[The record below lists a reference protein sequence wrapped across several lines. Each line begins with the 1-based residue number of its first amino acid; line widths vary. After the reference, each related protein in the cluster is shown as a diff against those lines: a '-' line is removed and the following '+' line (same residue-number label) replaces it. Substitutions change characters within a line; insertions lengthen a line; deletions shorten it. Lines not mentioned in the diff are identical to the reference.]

1 MTDASDQSLS
11 DVPNTDTTSDSDPPS
26 LRFRV
31 NGMHCA
37 SCSNAVESALSRA
50 EGVQSA
56 RVNLATESAVVALT
70 GPADDETAQHLQRVV
85 QDAGYEVETRTE
97 RFDIDGM
104 HCASCSNR
112 VERAL
117 RDTPGVVDATVNLP
131 MESATVD
138 VLNGSVS
145 RSALAEA
152 IREAGYEVRT
162 GTTRSAEEKKGSEDS
177 SDSTDGSSPSQSL
190 SERTAEH
197 VETARRRMWTAWLFT
212 APIMLAM
219 ALHMLFGIVW
229 PSEAVLRGVL
239 TGLALPVLVGVGRD
253 TYRSG
258 TKALFRGAAN
268 MDSLI
273 VLGTAAAFLT
283 GPLSFVMPVASYA
296 GVSAMIMA
304 FHLTGRY
311 IEESAKGRASEA
323 IRSLMD
329 LQARTAV
336 VERDGEEMEIDVED
350 LHVGDVMIVRPGQKI
365 PTDGVVVGG
374 RSAVDESVA
383 TGESMPVEKTEGD
396 NVIGATIN
404 REGMLRVEATEVG
417 DDTFLAQV
425 VQLVEEAQ
433 GTKVPIQ
440 SLADRVTGMFVP
452 VVIGIAVVTFAL
464 WFIVPGWMQPLAEWG
479 SFLPW
484 VQPDASTWTLAV
496 SSMVAVFVIACPC
509 ALGLATPTALM
520 VGSGLG
526 AQHGILIRSGEAIQ
540 TLKDVAVVVF
550 DKTGTLTYGTPDVT
564 EIHAAGPSGGA
575 NESID
580 SDPSDHEILQWAA
593 SAEHGSEHPLGEA
606 IVRAARHRSV
616 ELREASEFE
625 AVRGRGVVATVD
637 GETVRVGTR
646 HLMSDGG
653 IDASPLEDVLREM
666 ESEARTAVLV
676 ARGEQ
681 LLGAI
686 GIADT
691 LKPDVARVIDALHDL
706 GIETA
711 MLTGDNERTARAIAE
726 RIGIDRVV
734 AEVLPDGKTE
744 EVKRL
749 QSQYGRTAFVGDG
762 INDAP
767 ALTQADVGIAIGTGT
782 DVAIEASDVTLVR
795 GDLTGVL
802 DALRLS
808 RSTFRTI
815 QQNLFWAFFYNVVM
829 VPLAVIG
836 WMHPLLAE
844 LAMATSS
851 ITVVGNA
858 NRLRTLKLGGEPPES
873 DSPASSSEPRLAQTR
888 KRDDKRDA
896 VAV

>member
-1 MTDASDQSLS
+1 M
-11 DVPNTDTTSDSDPPS
+11 
-26 LRFRV
+26 
-31 NGMHCA
+31 
-37 SCSNAVESALSRA
+37 ESALARA
-50 EGVQSA
+50 EGVRDA
-56 RVNLATESAVVALT
+56 RVNLATETAVAEIH
-70 GPADDETAQHLQRVV
+70 GRSDAETTQRLQRVV
-85 QDAGYEVETRTE
+85 QDAGYDVETRTE
-97 RFDIDGM
+97 RFDVDGM

-112 VERAL
+112 VEHAL
-117 RDTPGVVDATVNLP
+117 REIPGVVEATVNLP
-131 MESATVD
+131 METATVV
-138 VLNGSVS
+138 VLDGSVS
-145 RSALAEA
+145 RSALAGA
-152 IREAGYEVRT
+152 IQEAGYEIRT
-162 GTTRSAEEKKGSEDS
+162 SSGRSPEDRGASEES
-177 SDSTDGSSPSQSL
+177 SDSVEGASASKSL

-197 VETARRRMWTAWLFT
+197 VEVARRRMWTAWFFT

-229 PSEAVLRGVL
+229 PSEAVLRGGL
-239 TGLALPVLVGVGRD
+239 TGLALPVLVGVGRA

-258 TKALFRGAAN
+258 IKALFRGAAN

-336 VERDGEEMEIDVED
+336 VEREGEEQEIDIDD
-350 LHVGDVMIVRPGQKI
+350 LRVGDVMIVRPGQKI

-383 TGESMPVEKTEGD
+383 TGESMPVEKTDGD
-396 NVIGATIN
+396 EVIGSTIN
-404 REGMLRVEATEVG
+404 REGMLRVKATEVG

-440 SLADRVTGMFVP
+440 SLADRVTGTFVP
-452 VVIGIAVVTFAL
+452 VVIGIAVATFAL
-464 WFIVPGWMQPLAEWG
+464 WLIVPTWMQPLAEWG

-484 VQPDASTWTLAV
+484 VQPEASAWTLAV

-550 DKTGTLTYGTPDVT
+550 DKTGTLTHGTPDVT
-564 EIHAAGPSGGA
+564 EIHVTGGA
-575 NESID
+575 DEVNGADAS
-580 SDPSDHEILQWAA
+580 SHELLQWAA
-593 SAEHGSEHPLGEA
+593 SAEHGSEHPLGDA
-606 IVRAARHRSV
+606 IVRAADRRSIT
-616 ELREASEFE
+616 LRDAADFE

-646 HLMSDGG
+646 QLMSDGG
-653 IDASPLEDVLREM
+653 IDASPLEGVMQEM
-666 ESEARTAVLV
+666 ESQAQTAVLV
-676 ARGEQ
+676 ARGDQ

-691 LKPDVARVIDALHDL
+691 LKPEASFVIDALHDL

-711 MLTGDNERTARAIAE
+711 VLTGDNERTARAIAD

-734 AEVLPDGKTE
+734 AEVLPNGKTE
-744 EVKRL
+744 EVKGL
-749 QSQYGRTAFVGDG
+749 QAEFGRTAFVGDG

-795 GDLTGVL
+795 GDLRTVL

-858 NRLRTLKLGGEPPES
+858 NRLRGLTLGDRTDDAAPEV
-873 DSPASSSEPRLAQTR
+873 SPVPGPEAESTR
-888 KRDDKRDA
+888 FRERDE
-896 VAV
+896 VQV

>member
-1 MTDASDQSLS
+1 MTDA
-11 DVPNTDTTSDSDPPS
+11 TTSSSSEPPRSDPASDAQPFT

-37 SCSNAVESALSRA
+37 SCSSAVESALARA
-50 EGVQSA
+50 EGVRDA
-56 RVNLATESAVVALT
+56 RVNLATETAVAEIH
-70 GPADDETAQHLQRVV
+70 GRSDAETTRQLQRVV
-85 QDAGYEVETRTE
+85 QDAGYDVETRTE
-97 RFDIDGM
+97 RFEVDGM

-112 VERAL
+112 VEHAL
-117 RDTPGVVDATVNLP
+117 QEIPGVVEATVNLP
-131 MESATVD
+131 METATVV
-138 VLNGSVS
+138 VLDGSVS
-145 RSALAEA
+145 RSALAGA
-152 IREAGYEVRT
+152 IQEAGYEIRT
-162 GTTRSAEEKKGSEDS
+162 SSGRSPEDRGASEEP
-177 SDSTDGSSPSQSL
+177 SDSVEESSASKSL

-197 VETARRRMWTAWLFT
+197 VEVARRRMWTAWLFT

-229 PSEAVLRGVL
+229 PSEAVLRGIL
-239 TGLALPVLVGVGRD
+239 TGLALPVLVGVGRA

-258 TKALFRGAAN
+258 IKALFRGAAN

-336 VERDGEEMEIDVED
+336 VEREGEEQEIDIDD
-350 LHVGDVMIVRPGQKI
+350 LRVGDVMLVRPGQKI

-383 TGESMPVEKTEGD
+383 TGESMPVEKTDGD
-396 NVIGATIN
+396 EVIGSTIN
-404 REGMLRVEATEVG
+404 REGMLRVKATEVG

-440 SLADRVTGMFVP
+440 SLADRVTGTFVP
-452 VVIGIAVVTFAL
+452 VVIGIAVATFAL
-464 WFIVPGWMQPLAEWG
+464 WFIVPSWMQPLAEWG

-484 VQPDASTWTLAV
+484 VQPGASAWTLAV

-550 DKTGTLTYGTPDVT
+550 DKTGTLTHGTPDVT
-564 EIHAAGPSGGA
+564 EIHVTGGA
-575 NESID
+575 GGVNGVNGADAS
-580 SDPSDHEILQWAA
+580 SHALLQWAA

-606 IVRAARHRSV
+606 IVRAARQRSI
-616 ELREASEFE
+616 EIRDASDFE

-646 HLMSDGG
+646 QLLSDGG
-653 IDASPLEDVLREM
+653 IDASPLEGVMQEM
-666 ESEARTAVLV
+666 ESQAQTAVLV
-676 ARGEQ
+676 ARGDQ
-681 LLGAI
+681 LLGAV

-691 LKPDVARVIDALHDL
+691 LKPEASFVIDALHTL

-711 MLTGDNERTARAIAE
+711 VLTGDNERTARAIAD

-749 QSQYGRTAFVGDG
+749 QGEYGRTAFVGDG

-795 GDLTGVL
+795 GDLRAVL

-858 NRLRTLKLGGEPPES
+858 NRLRSLSLGDRPDDAPAAVS
-873 DSPASSSEPRLAQTR
+873 PVPASETESTR
-888 KRDDKRDA
+888 TRERDELQ
-896 VAV
+896 V